1 MRGSEDQEDVKRD
14 ERGTFY
20 RRGGGS
26 PKGGCVGS

>member
-1 MRGSEDQEDVKRD
+1 MREREDQECKKRE

-26 PKGGCVGS
+26 PKGRCAGP